1 MPRMIR
7 PNMNTANYS
16 LKEMK
21 GKLRRDAPGA
31 YQTVSETGGVMDS
44 TKKKRKRILSASEED
59 KGQQRK
65 I

>member
-1 MPRMIR
+1 
-7 PNMNTANYS
+7 MNTANYS

-21 GKLRRDAPGA
+21 GKLRRDAPDA